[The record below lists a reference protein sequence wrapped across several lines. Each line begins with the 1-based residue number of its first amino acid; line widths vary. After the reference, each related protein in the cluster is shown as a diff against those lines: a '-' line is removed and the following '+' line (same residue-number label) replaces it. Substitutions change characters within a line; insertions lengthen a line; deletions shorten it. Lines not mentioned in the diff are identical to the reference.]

1 MSELLLQSLIHSY
14 RSQKK
19 EAEQLFDFF
28 YDVNEIDTNVEEVRN
43 KLKKAVEDWIDADLK
58 ITAIGMLSDS
68 YIEQYERA
76 TQHGKNYEKE
86 VFKN

>member
-1 MSELLLQSLIHSY
+1 M
-14 RSQKK
+14 
-19 EAEQLFDFF
+19 
-28 YDVNEIDTNVEEVRN
+28 RN